1 MSDDVPEGFRGLSG
15 SRSPSSRRDG
25 SATRRIREIPSLR
38 EDMQVGVVDHI
49 APPNAD
55 LATNLSPRVPKVTL
69 LTLPHVRVGHK
80 RWFRPAEHGCE
91 KGGPAEQAHEAPLPT
106 PRGGSGPRV
115 QYAAAS
121 RLAATS
127 CWNEQCM
134 SEYDLDGWTAGP
146 WSKPTSRYAPASGT
160 AVSSWQ
166 ANSSVAPTRSLRV
179 GAIDRPGA
187 HSPVGLSC

>member
-38 EDMQVGVVDHI
+38 EDMQVGVADHI

-69 LTLPHVRVGHK
+69 LTLPHVRAGHK

-91 KGGPAEQAHEAPLPT
+91 KGGPAELAHEARLPT
-106 PRGGSGPRV
+106 PAAGRAPGFSTLPPPGWRPRR
-115 QYAAAS
+115 AG
-121 RLAATS
+121 TS
-127 CWNEQCM
+127 N
-134 SEYDLDGWTAGP
+134 A
-146 WSKPTSRYAPASGT
+146 
-160 AVSSWQ
+160 
-166 ANSSVAPTRSLRV
+166 
-179 GAIDRPGA
+179 
-187 HSPVGLSC
+187 